1 MSLAFFWDDQL
12 SWDSKRFCDDAMWP
26 WQNVENGKLNHQPY
40 QLIFAWAWSESQKAH
55 KAWEVTTVSRL
66 VEIYSKFQADSW
78 NIQNL
83 GSIDHICIW
92 NYCWW
97 FRNAAVPLISY
108 IYIYTNEI
116 HFAKWE
122 AQSSCS
128 SKPQD
133 NTDLQPMKLQELM
146 RHSGRKRWR
155 FCRPWTYCFVGIQTL
170 C

>member
-108 IYIYTNEI
+108 IYIY
-116 HFAKWE
+116 KWNPLCQMGSPE
-122 AQSSCS
+122 L
-128 SKPQD
+128 
-133 NTDLQPMKLQELM
+133 LQLKTTGQ
-146 RHSGRKRWR
+146 H
-155 FCRPWTYCFVGIQTL
+155 RPSADEVARADASFRSEKVKGL
-170 C
+170 